1 LVSGTRYSR
10 PAARLGAIGA
20 REREGDRY
28 AKTIMGTGV
37 WGKANPEKHAKS
49 SMGTSIWAKLSYKN
63 IAKPLWEQVFLGS

>member
-1 LVSGTRYSR
+1 
-10 PAARLGAIGA
+10 
-20 REREGDRY
+20 
-28 AKTIMGTGV
+28 MGTGV

>member
-1 LVSGTRYSR
+1 MTVEDNENHYGNRCFGKSYRWKH
-10 PAARLGAIGA
+10 
-20 REREGDRY
+20 

-63 IAKPLWEQVFLGS
+63 IAKAVWEQVFLGS